1 MPHRQALRRACTIS
15 LVAFLAVLGCK
26 KNVKKD
32 GGDSIPPP
40 VDKSGSG
47 SSGGDPRSKGQ
58 AGGND
63 APPGWCEA
71 RDAAGGY
78 RVFMPGD
85 KAVTPDFSKAGGQE
99 NRPTGCYAA
108 IRNPNIN
115 AEVHTFSLLPSGA
128 VKLGTAPDELFA
140 GLKSFNQAID
150 SHHDVLEKTPTTLD
164 GKSALK
170 VVLKKKPSSRPKSDF
185 GNDPFLAK
193 IEVEQ
198 AAREKQEQAKRQV
211 FYITNTRSRIIII
224 QVDTPG
230 EPEPAVLKTITD
242 SFAFL

>member
-1 MPHRQALRRACTIS
+1 LVRGTRRRRRLPRLHARRQGGHSRFLEGRRPGEPAHRLLRRDPQPQHQCRGAHLLSPS
-15 LVAFLAVLGCK
+15 L
-26 KNVKKD
+26 
-32 GGDSIPPP
+32 
-40 VDKSGSG
+40 
-47 SSGGDPRSKGQ
+47 RSCQ
-58 AGGND
+58 
-63 APPGWCEA
+63 
-71 RDAAGGY
+71 
-78 RVFMPGD
+78 
-85 KAVTPDFSKAGGQE
+85 
-99 NRPTGCYAA
+99 
-108 IRNPNIN
+108 
-115 AEVHTFSLLPSGA
+115 
-128 VKLGTAPDELFA
+128 LGTAPDELFA